1 LKNVLITG
9 ASGGI
14 GKEIAL
20 HFAGWNVIATMIHL
34 DHGKDLEG
42 VENISCYLLDVTST
56 ASIALAE
63 KKNN

>member
-14 GKEIAL
+14 GERNSIA
-20 HFAGWNVIATMIHL
+20 FCWMECYCYYDSL

-56 ASIALAE
+56 ESIALA
-63 KKNN
+63 KKK